1 MGLLVQHRDITEE
14 IRVRYRHFVVDEYQ
28 DVSPLQHRL
37 LELWFGDRNDVCVV
51 GDPHQAIHSY
61 AGARAD
67 YLLDFVAD
75 HPGAKRIDLVRNYR
89 STPEIVQ
96 LANEVLV
103 NRMTPEEALEH
114 GRGVTL
120 VSRGRSGPEPIYQ
133 ALGDDASEASA
144 VAMWIESRHAA
155 GIPWSEIAVL
165 YRINS
170 QAAQLETALAE
181 RSIPYLVKGSERF
194 YDRGEVRRSLD
205 ALARLAADEPGAD
218 PLRAFDRILAAQGWS
233 AIAPDGEG
241 DVRQRWESLQALH
254 DLTVSVVD
262 DGTRTLEELA
272 AVFSRRA
279 ATQEAPV
286 GDGVTL
292 ATLHASKGL
301 EWDVVAL
308 YGINDTMV
316 PFIMAE
322 APAEVASERRLL
334 HVGVTRARRDLWVSY
349 SWSGGNRD
357 RQGISR
363 FLRGLPGTGETTDK
377 PPRHRRKRRATIT
390 VCSVCGKALTAA
402 RDRKL
407 GHHLACEVGVDPV
420 LVERLRQWRSE
431 RAEADRVP
439 AFVIL
444 TDATLLGVA
453 EKRPDSMEGL
463 LQIPGVGRRKAD
475 LYAADLIKVLHGSSD
490 NQQ

>member
-1 MGLLVQHRDITEE
+1 M
-14 IRVRYRHFVVDEYQ
+14 
-28 DVSPLQHRL
+28 
-37 LELWFGDRNDVCVV
+37 
-51 GDPHQAIHSY
+51 
-61 AGARAD
+61 
-67 YLLDFVAD
+67 
-75 HPGAKRIDLVRNYR
+75 
-89 STPEIVQ
+89 
-96 LANEVLV
+96 
-103 NRMTPEEALEH
+103 
-114 GRGVTL
+114 
-120 VSRGRSGPEPIYQ
+120 
-133 ALGDDASEASA
+133 
-144 VAMWIESRHAA
+144 
-155 GIPWSEIAVL
+155 
-165 YRINS
+165 
-170 QAAQLETALAE
+170 
-181 RSIPYLVKGSERF
+181 
-194 YDRGEVRRSLD
+194 RRSLD

-363 FLRGLPGTGETTDK
+363 FFARPPWDGGNDRQTPATSPETSCHDHSLLGV
-377 PPRHRRKRRATIT
+377 RQ
-390 VCSVCGKALTAA
+390 SLTAA

-453 EKRPDSMEGL
+453 EKRPNSMESL
-463 LQIPGVGRRKAD
+463 LQVPGIGRRKAD
-475 LYAADLIKVLHGSSD
+475 LYALISSRCCTVPRITNSDIQAGWHLNTAFAGNGTHVEGFRSTGDRRVADR
-490 NQQ
+490 